1 MVNLPRSSLE
11 TDNRQSQGVNNIL
24 TLKVIDS

>member
-1 MVNLPRSSLE
+1 MVNLLRSSLE